1 MIYNIK
7 YKDEYQSIKNALNK
21 YKIIPIFYKFNTI
34 IQRYYS
40 IEYLNKYNL
49 DEPIFLEEIK
59 QHVIN
64 KRKNNESNVLSNIN
78 DIINRIHCYI
88 LEC

>member
-1 MIYNIK
+1 M
-7 YKDEYQSIKNALNK
+7 
-21 YKIIPIFYKFNTI
+21 
-34 IQRYYS
+34 
-40 IEYLNKYNL
+40 
-49 DEPIFLEEIK
+49 EEIK

-88 LEC
+88 LES

>member
-1 MIYNIK
+1 MLWINI
-7 YKDEYQSIKNALNK
+7 
-21 YKIIPIFYKFNTI
+21 KIIPIFYKFNTI

-78 DIINRIHCYI
+78 DIINRIHWYI

>member
-1 MIYNIK
+1 MLWINI
-7 YKDEYQSIKNALNK
+7 
-21 YKIIPIFYKFNTI
+21 KIIPIFYKFNTI